1 MTKQLYN
8 AHDVMNILCVSESKA
23 YKIIKQLNNELEQ
36 DNFLTVRGKVPIAYL
51 QKRFFGLNGGEV
63 YGGKGD

>member
-51 QKRFFGLNGGEV
+51 QKRFFG
-63 YGGKGD
+63 